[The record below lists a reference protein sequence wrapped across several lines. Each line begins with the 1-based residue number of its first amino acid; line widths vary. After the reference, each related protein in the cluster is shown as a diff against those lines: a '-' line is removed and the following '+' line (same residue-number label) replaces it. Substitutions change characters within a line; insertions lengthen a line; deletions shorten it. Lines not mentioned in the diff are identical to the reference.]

1 MLSINILAI
10 IVRAPVPL
18 CALVHVVQVH
28 RSLPKIIVWP
38 PNHAAA
44 ARAAIL
50 WPVRGIMHQL
60 SVRFGQSDISWN
72 AEADVGIDNSSLA
85 AIGENA

>member
-1 MLSINILAI
+1 
-10 IVRAPVPL
+10 
-18 CALVHVVQVH
+18 
-28 RSLPKIIVWP
+28 
-38 PNHAAA
+38 
-44 ARAAIL
+44 
-50 WPVRGIMHQL
+50 MHQL